1 MRELEKKKIDLIEE
15 KKYLLENLETDM
27 TDLLSNYLDN
37 DSYLNTDVNQI
48 DMFIEVDIDYDFL
61 DNTLRKFTVN
71 VYLKNKTDNNH
82 FPILYKDDKIGLKT
96 IGFGFLTPEDDEDI
110 LFLREYIMKAN
121 IFDSYTDFKHKFKA
135 ILNSHLDS
143 YIELVRDI
151 RDISREIRKVDE
163 FIVFVDGVKSVVTT
177 QEPMTREHMLNELK
191 KENVYSMICDVYPY
205 GE

>member
-1 MRELEKKKIDLIEE
+1 MRELEKKKLDLIEE

-27 TDLLSNYLDN
+27 TDLLSDYLDN
-37 DSYLNTDVNQI
+37 DSYLNTDVVQI
-48 DMFIEVDIDYDFL
+48 DMSIEVDIDYDFF

-71 VYLKNKTDNNH
+71 VYLKNKTNNNH

-121 IFDSYTDFKHKFKA
+121 IFDSYNGFKHKFKA

-143 YIELVRDI
+143 YVELERDI
-151 RDISREIRKVDE
+151 RDISHNIIKVDE
-163 FIVFVDGVKSVVTT
+163 FVVFIDGIKSIVTT
-177 QEPMTREHMLNELK
+177 QEPMWRNDMLNELK
-191 KENVYSMICDVYPY
+191 KESVYSMICDVYPY